1 MAARRIDM
9 HRLQDLVR
17 YVRMGVGCRERARLL
32 KMSPN
37 TERKYRQALEKEKM
51 LQGPEDSLPELDAL
65 RAAVLKHKPAP
76 EPMQQTSSVES
87 WIDDIERLVKK
98 GNQATAIH
106 DYLRTSLE
114 EYTGTLSAMKRRVAR
129 LKKDKGIS
137 ADEVAIPVE
146 TDPGEVAQVDFG
158 YLGRLVDPAVGKE
171 RKAWVF
177 VMVLGH
183 SRHMYARVVF
193 DQRQETWVALHIKA
207 FEYFGGVVKT
217 VVPDNLKAA
226 VVRAAF
232 GTDEPCGL
240 NRTYRELARYYG
252 FKVDPTPPRA
262 PEKKG
267 KVESA
272 VKYVKRNFAGPRDFQ
287 DVHDA
292 NSQLG
297 EWLVEVAGKRVHGT
311 TGEQPLAAFTDHEA
325 ARLLP
330 LPGQPYEVVAWKD
343 AKVHTDS
350 CITFDRKLYSV
361 PWKIIGKQVWVRA
374 TASTVAVYY
383 AEERVATHSRR
394 TRNKRVIDDA
404 HLPEHRVDYR
414 YRQREY
420 WEQRAAKMGPDVAA
434 YVRDVFDADDVLSQL
449 RTVQG
454 IVRVLE
460 SVTPE
465 RARAASLR
473 AGYYGNYS
481 YGAVKNILRRGLDL
495 QPLEANQ
502 KPGERRRTGYRFART
517 NKELFN

>member
-325 ARLLP
+325 AASWAALRS
-330 LPGQPYEVVAWKD
+330 GGVEGCEGAHRF
-343 AKVHTDS
+343 VHN
-350 CITFDRKLYSV
+350 F
-361 PWKIIGKQVWVRA
+361 
-374 TASTVAVYY
+374 
-383 AEERVATHSRR
+383 
-394 TRNKRVIDDA
+394 
-404 HLPEHRVDYR
+404 
-414 YRQREY
+414 
-420 WEQRAAKMGPDVAA
+420 
-434 YVRDVFDADDVLSQL
+434 
-449 RTVQG
+449 
-454 IVRVLE
+454 
-460 SVTPE
+460 
-465 RARAASLR
+465 
-473 AGYYGNYS
+473 
-481 YGAVKNILRRGLDL
+481 
-495 QPLEANQ
+495 
-502 KPGERRRTGYRFART
+502 
-517 NKELFN
+517 